1 MELQIK
7 IKSIALAN
15 GDEYVNCKTRKTID
29 EFLKAIEE
37 REFINIS
44 INDGNQE
51 VLINSDYVVS
61 LEL

>member
-1 MELQIK
+1 MELKLK

-15 GDEYVNCKTRKTID
+15 GDEYTNCKIDKTLD
-29 EFLKAIEE
+29 EFFKAIEE

-44 INDGNQE
+44 IDNGKYE

-61 LEL
+61 LAL